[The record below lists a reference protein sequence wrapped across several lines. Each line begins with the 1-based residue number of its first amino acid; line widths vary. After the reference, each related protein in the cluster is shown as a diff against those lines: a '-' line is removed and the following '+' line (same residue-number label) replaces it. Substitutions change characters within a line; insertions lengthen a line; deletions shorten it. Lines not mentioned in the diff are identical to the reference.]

1 MNRMFQKGMA
11 ALLVLS
17 AAGFLLTVG
26 KGPHGSSLLP
36 GRTRLA
42 QVRWTGDA
50 ETETLVSG
58 FVSCLASSAVS
69 AAGKALAA
77 HDAATAAFAAVSENT
92 DSLSRFIQSQNGD
105 VNRESA
111 LVQANAFWKYS
122 LKYNVP
128 LDLIVAVANTESH
141 FRPEARSPAGAAGVM
156 QVMWRVHAGLLQAN
170 GIMKEEDLLDPE
182 MGIAAGS
189 LLLSRYLKAYGDTKA
204 ALGRYYGGSA
214 IVYWNRISRN
224 LAKVKNARV
233 VAAF

>member
-1 MNRMFQKGMA
+1 MKHMIRKSMA
-11 ALLVLS
+11 ALLILS
-17 AAGFLLTVG
+17 AAGFLVTVARG
-26 KGPHGSSLLP
+26 QHGTPLFTA
-36 GRTRLA
+36 RHRH
-42 QVRWTGDA
+42 
-50 ETETLVSG
+50 VSG
-58 FVSCLASSAVS
+58 NWSDDPETAALVRGTVSAAASSALT
-69 AAGKALAA
+69 AAGAALDAHGAA
-77 HDAATAAFAAVSENT
+77 CTTFATATESIG
-92 DSLSRFIQSQNGD
+92 SLSRFIQSQNGD

-214 IVYWNRISRN
+214 TVYWNRISRN

>member
-1 MNRMFQKGMA
+1 MNHMIRKSMA
-11 ALLVLS
+11 ALLILS
-17 AAGFLLTVG
+17 AAGFVVT
-26 KGPHGSSLLP
+26 
-36 GRTRLA
+36 A
-42 QVRWTGDA
+42 ATGQHDSPFFTA
-50 ETETLVSG
+50 RHRNVSG
-58 FVSCLASSAVS
+58 QWTADPETAALVRGTVTAAASSALS
-69 AAGKALAA
+69 AAGAALDA
-77 HDAATAAFAAVSENT
+77 HNTACTAIATATESVA
-92 DSLSRFIQSQNGD
+92 SLSRFIQSQNGD
-105 VNRESA
+105 VRRESA

-156 QVMWRVHAGLLQAN
+156 QVMWKVHAGLLQAN

-214 IVYWNRISRN
+214 TVYWNRISRN
-224 LAKVKNARV
+224 LAKVKNAKV

>member
-1 MNRMFQKGMA
+1 MNRMFRKSMA

-17 AAGFLLTVG
+17 AAAFLLTVG
-26 KGPHGSSLLP
+26 KGQHDGPLFP
-36 GRTRLA
+36 GRTLLS

-50 ETETLVSG
+50 ESAALARGLVSG
-58 FVSCLASSAVS
+58 LASSAVS
-69 AAGKALAA
+69 AAGTFLEA
-77 HDAATAAFAAVSENT
+77 HDAAAIAFAAASEST
-92 DSLSRFIQSQNGD
+92 GSLSRFIQSQNGE
-105 VNRESA
+105 VCRESA

-141 FRPEARSPAGAAGVM
+141 FRPDARSPAGAAGIM
-156 QVMWRVHAGLLQAN
+156 QVMWKVHAGLLQAN
-170 GIMKEEDLLDPE
+170 GIMEEEDLLDPE

-214 IVYWNRISRN
+214 TVYWNRISRN
-224 LAKVKNARV
+224 LAKVKNAKV